1 MKFLSIIIPV
11 YNEVGAIEETLSSIK
26 SMMINA
32 GINYEIVVVNDG
44 STDGTREV
52 LESFEGIRLINS
64 DENRGYGASL
74 KKGIRSAKYDNI
86 AITDAD
92 GTYPNER
99 IPEMFTFLGDYDM
112 VVGKRSFKN
121 LPNKTKP
128 AKWFINKLANYL
140 AGFKIPDINSGLRL
154 FKKEIAV
161 KYFNIISDGFSFTTT
176 ITLAMLTN
184 NYNVKYI
191 PIDYYKREGKSKIKP
206 IYDTFNFIQ
215 MIIRTVMY
223 FNPLKVFVP
232 LAFFLLFISI
242 LVLVG
247 SSLWMERVLDATFSI
262 LFLSGIQML
271 AIGMIADLIDKRMKM

>member
-176 ITLAMLTN
+176 LTLAMLTN